1 MFGCLDQKNEDGVG
15 GCFQCPVLRLQ
26 PWLALAVGGPDC
38 GWPWLWVALAVFD
51 YGVKD
56 GHCQMG
62 HSLYAGLPDE
72 NW

>member
-1 MFGCLDQKNEDGVG
+1 MKMGWAGVSNVQCYGCSRGW
-15 GCFQCPVLRLQ
+15 
-26 PWLALAVGGPDC
+26 PWLWVALTVGGPGY